1 MEETMRYLLTFV
13 MLAVLAVPAYAAFEG
28 PNSGGQSM
36 GGFQGPTGGVQA
48 DTVKKAQSSWDDA
61 PVVLTGNIVERL
73 AGSDDKYLFKDAT
86 GQIIVDIDHEIF
98 AGRTVTP
105 QTKVR
110 LSGKVD
116 KDMMEP
122 VKIDVKVLEILK

>member
-1 MEETMRYLLTFV
+1 MRYLLTFV

>member
-1 MEETMRYLLTFV
+1 MRYLLTFV

-98 AGRTVTP
+98 ADRTVTP

>member
-1 MEETMRYLLTFV
+1 MRYLLTFV

-28 PNSGGQSM
+28 PNPGGQSM

>member
-1 MEETMRYLLTFV
+1 MRYLLTFV

-122 VKIDVKVLEILK
+122 VKIDVKVL

>member
-1 MEETMRYLLTFV
+1 MRYLLTFV

-86 GQIIVDIDHEIF
+86 GQIIVDINHEIF